1 VTHPE
6 RALYGGAWLLPVLFV
21 WAFVD
26 PPPWCEGRVALAT
39 GYGLGVL
46 GGALLTAAGFLAA
59 RGATHAGP
67 GGR

>member
-39 GYGLGVL
+39 GYGLGAL

-59 RGATHAGP
+59 RGRRSSDL